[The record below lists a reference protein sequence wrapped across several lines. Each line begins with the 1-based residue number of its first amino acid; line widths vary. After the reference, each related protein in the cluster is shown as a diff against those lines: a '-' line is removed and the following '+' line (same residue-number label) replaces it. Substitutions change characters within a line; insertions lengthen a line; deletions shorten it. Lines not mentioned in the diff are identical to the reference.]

1 MLEKVLQLFSLSF
14 LASVSGSSFLRLSFR
29 RRRRGRY
36 VAHMAL
42 RFRCLRCACVACM
55 LLVGHARA
63 CLRWVLFLS
72 VLSFLAVAFL
82 ALSALL
88 FSLSSLSL
96 SLLASAS
103 GKQDNV
109 IA

>member
-1 MLEKVLQLFSLSF
+1 
-14 LASVSGSSFLRLSFR
+14 
-29 RRRRGRY
+29 
-36 VAHMAL
+36 MAL
-42 RFRCLRCACVACM
+42 RRRCLRCACVACM

-63 CLRWVLFLS
+63 CLRWVLFFVRL
-72 VLSFLAVAFL
+72 VLLGVAFL

-88 FSLSSLSL
+88 FCLFLSLSL